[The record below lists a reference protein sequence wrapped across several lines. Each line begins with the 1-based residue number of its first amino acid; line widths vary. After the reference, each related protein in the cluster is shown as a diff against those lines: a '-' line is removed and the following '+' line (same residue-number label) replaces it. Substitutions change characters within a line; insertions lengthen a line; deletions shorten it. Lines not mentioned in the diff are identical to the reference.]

1 MTLLPLVVLALAGP
15 ATPHPNGAFGTRTA
29 GAVRSVDPDA
39 NHHEGDGAYGRF
51 DGDLDLGLGVGPS
64 VALNSDDTGLA
75 VRGTAFWYSTVGLDL
90 AYSETLT
97 RAPDLERRLGV
108 GLGLRPLFLIRWS
121 QALETGPAVLDL
133 ALDSLTLGAGANFST
148 LPGRGFGSRT
158 SFEMTLGAGVPLLGS
173 AQGPWVE
180 LRAALS
186 LPSPEKGEAGMMLV
200 LAWHLSCLTPVV
212 RGD

>member
-1 MTLLPLVVLALAGP
+1 MTLLPLVVLALA
-15 ATPHPNGAFGTRTA
+15 HPVAPQQGGAFGTRTA
-29 GAVRSVDPDA
+29 AEVRSVDPDS

-51 DGDLDLGLGVGPS
+51 DGDLDLGLGVGPN
-64 VALNSDDTGLA
+64 VAFSGDDVGLA

-108 GLGLRPLFLIRWS
+108 GIGLRPLFLIRWS
-121 QALETGPAVLDL
+121 QALETGPAVVDL

-148 LPGRGFGSRT
+148 VPGRGFGSRT
-158 SFEMTLGAGVPLLGS
+158 TFEMTLGAGVPLLGT
-173 AQGPWVE
+173 AAGPWIE
-180 LRAALS
+180 ARAGLS
-186 LPSPEKGEAGMMLV
+186 LPNPQKGEAGMMLV
-200 LAWHLSCLTPVV
+200 LSWHFTCLTPVV